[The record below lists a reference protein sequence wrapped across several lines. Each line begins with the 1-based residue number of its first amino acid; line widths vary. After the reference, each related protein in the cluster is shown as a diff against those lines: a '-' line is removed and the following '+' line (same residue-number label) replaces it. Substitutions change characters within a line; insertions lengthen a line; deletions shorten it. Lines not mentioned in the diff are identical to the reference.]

1 MATTMGAHLITGET
15 GGEIGLKWTATLW
28 QDFEY
33 EDNSL
38 DKVQQMR
45 LAYDNLLGRALD
57 IYAGGNLDLR
67 PKVSAALARIQ
78 DQTPRRIGEPDT
90 FTQEDLNDFFYGLFS
105 TIHCGEEGTII
116 DFCTDQVWTAR
127 RYHDKRQSA
136 GESFASRRK
145 IFSILMIHKVP
156 EAILGFIRGGITD
169 FHIPISEDS
178 LRQKFSTWTDG
189 FIDSFLMI

>member
-1 MATTMGAHLITGET
+1 M
-15 GGEIGLKWTATLW
+15 
-28 QDFEY
+28 
-33 EDNSL
+33 N
-38 DKVQQMR
+38 
-45 LAYDNLLGRALD
+45 
-57 IYAGGNLDLR
+57 
-67 PKVSAALARIQ
+67 
-78 DQTPRRIGEPDT
+78 
-90 FTQEDLNDFFYGLFS
+90 FFDGLFS
-105 TIHCGEEGTII
+105 TIHCGEEGTIV

-189 FIDSFLMI
+189 FIDSLLMIQSQYLFIVPCAKNISRPDQYTIACICDAPTQYLAARTISR